1 MSLFQMLY
9 LSETTRRWS
18 EADLAALGEQARVR
32 NAQNGLTGL
41 LLHGNGHFVQ
51 LLEGRRQPLLLTYD
65 RICHDDRHSD
75 LVLLVDGPVR
85 QRAFPG
91 WAMGVLNVDSAGD
104 IDRQRF
110 RDIVAA
116 FARSAGPVP
125 EHAVALTLL
134 KEFRTHA
141 SARPPAR
148 LPDLAD

>member
-9 LSETTRRWS
+9 LS
-18 EADLAALGEQARVR
+18 EADLAALGEQARIR
-32 NAQNGLTGL
+32 NAQDGLTGL
-41 LLHGNGHFVQ
+41 LLYGSGHFVQ
-51 LLEGRRQPLLLTYD
+51 VLEGRRQPLLLTYD
-65 RICHDDRHSD
+65 RHSD
-75 LVLLVDGPVR
+75 LVLLVDGPIR

-91 WAMGVLNVDSAGD
+91 WAMGVLNVDSPGD

>member
-18 EADLAALGEQARVR
+18 ETDLAALGEQARVR
-32 NAQNGLTGL
+32 NAQSGLTGL
-41 LLHGNGHFVQ
+41 LLYGSGHFVQ
-51 LLEGRRQPLLLTYD
+51 VLEGRRQPLLLTYD
-65 RICHDDRHSD
+65 RIGHDDRHSD
-75 LVLLVDGPVR
+75 LVLLVDGPIR

-91 WAMGVLNVDSAGD
+91 WAMGVLNVDSSGD

-116 FARSAGPVP
+116 FAKSTGPVP
-125 EHAVALTLL
+125 EHAMALTLL
-134 KEFRTHA
+134 KTFRTHA